1 MYSDLLNCIN
11 EFLSKE
17 ENCNSDAFLYYA
29 VFNIVFFR
37 TVSSKKYF
45 IELLAEIVQYRNL
58 TKLKIEKST
67 EMLYEFLKEHGY
79 RDREYPLLLAV
90 TVAVGAEAE
99 LVLSINEGKVK
110 MTYDKLAATMN
121 KLLFTML
128 KISEKEIREIID
140 RAMEIADSID
150 INDLLK
156 HLETNIKWLQE

>member
-1 MYSDLLNCIN
+1 
-11 EFLSKE
+11 
-17 ENCNSDAFLYYA
+17 
-29 VFNIVFFR
+29 
-37 TVSSKKYF
+37 
-45 IELLAEIVQYRNL
+45 
-58 TKLKIEKST
+58 
-67 EMLYEFLKEHGY
+67 MLYEFLKEHGY